1 MSITIG
7 DHVFDA
13 PVFMAPMSG
22 VTDLPFRR
30 LARQLGAGL
39 ETSEMIA
46 CREAVQRSA
55 VSRKKAAR
63 ATQDAVMAVQLAGHD
78 PEIMAEAAKICADE
92 GADIIDLNFG
102 CPAKQVV
109 GKQSGS
115 ALMRDERHAARILE
129 AVVAAV
135 DVPVTLKMR
144 TGWDDA
150 NRNAPALA
158 RIAQDCGICL
168 VTVHGRT
175 RAQRYRGRAD
185 WRFIRKVKQAVDIPV
200 VANGDIVCLDD
211 VRRCLEQSGA
221 DGVMIGRGA
230 CGRPWFIHQAT
241 RFLATGVAEPAPSL
255 VEQRDIVLGHFDAM
269 LEHHGRHRGIRN
281 FRKHIAWY
289 SNGMKNSAH
298 FRSHVYALDH
308 DARIRAAIGDFY
320 AAAID
325 QVADAA

>member
-7 DHVFDA
+7 DMVFDA
-13 PVFMAPMSG
+13 PVFLAPMSG

-30 LARQLGAGL
+30 LARRLGAGL

-46 CREAVQRSA
+46 CREAIQRSTA
-55 VSRKKAAR
+55 SRKKAAR
-63 ATQDAVMAVQLAGHD
+63 ATHNAAMAVQLAGHD
-78 PEIMAEAAKICADE
+78 PDIMAEAAKICAGE

-102 CPAKQVV
+102 CPAKKVV

-115 ALMRDERHAARILE
+115 ALMRDERHAARILQ
-129 AVVAAV
+129 AVVSAV

-158 RIAQDCGICL
+158 RIAQECGIRL

-175 RAQRYRGRAD
+175 RAQRYRGQAD
-185 WRFIRKVKQAVDIPV
+185 WLFIRRVKQAVHIPV
-200 VANGDIVCLDD
+200 VANGDIVCLED

-230 CGRPWFIHQAT
+230 CGRPWFIRQAI
-241 RFLATGVAEPAPSL
+241 RFVATGVAEPAPSL
-255 VEQRDIVLGHFDAM
+255 AEQRNIVLGHFDAM
-269 LEHHGRHRGIRN
+269 LEHHGTYLGVRN
-281 FRKHIAWY
+281 FRKHISWY
-289 SNGMKNSAH
+289 SNGLNNSAR
-298 FRSHVYALDH
+298 FRSHVYALDRA
-308 DARIRAAIGDFY
+308 DRVRAAIRDFY
-320 AAAID
+320 AAAMD
-325 QVADAA
+325 GVADAA

>member
-1 MSITIG
+1 MIG
-7 DHVFDA
+7 ELVFDA
-13 PVFMAPMSG
+13 PVFLAPMSG

-46 CREAVQRSA
+46 CREAIQRSA

-63 ATQDAVMAVQLAGHD
+63 ANHNAAMAVQLAGHD
-78 PEIMAEAAKICADE
+78 PDIMAEAAKICADE

-102 CPAKQVV
+102 CPAKKVV

-129 AVVAAV
+129 AVVSAV

-158 RIAQDCGICL
+158 YIAQECGIRL

-175 RAQRYRGRAD
+175 RAQRYRGQAD
-185 WRFIRKVKQAVDIPV
+185 WRFIRRVKQAVRIPV
-200 VANGDIVCLDD
+200 VANGDITSLED

-230 CGRPWFIHQAT
+230 CGRPWFIRQAV
-241 RFLATGVAEPAPSL
+241 RFLATGVADPAPSL
-255 VEQRDIVLGHFDAM
+255 AEQSHIVLDHFDAM
-269 LEHHGRHRGIRN
+269 LEHHGLHRGLRN
-281 FRKHIAWY
+281 FRKHISWY
-289 SNGMKNSAH
+289 SNGLKNSAR
-298 FRSHVYALDH
+298 FRSHVYALD
-308 DARIRAAIGDFY
+308 RADRVRTAIGDFY
-320 AAAID
+320 AAAMD
-325 QVADAA
+325 DMADAA